1 MRSLHINPTDPRS
14 VATYFFEQTRALRP
28 GMGRAFVEAILM
40 NSDDIPETLEEV
52 RFPRPNRSLAN
63 NVGILTEILDRQE
76 RRYRP
81 LQKALGSS
89 RDLADQSAKLRKM
102 MGTFG
107 AALEKEVSSRMMGE
121 LQGLRF
127 WQIEL
132 EQLAGEIDE
141 TSSELHERLCTV
153 KEEKPAHD
161 ALLRDML
168 RYLLNRSTQDADAA
182 DLVDRLMQSLQS
194 ERGEEHE

>member
-1 MRSLHINPTDPRS
+1 MERTQFTGDGQTDEDGRVRQPQRSPLRILHDMM
-14 VATYFFEQTRALRP
+14 EQQ
-28 GMGRAFVEAILM
+28 G
-40 NSDDIPETLEEV
+40 
-52 RFPRPNRSLAN
+52 
-63 NVGILTEILDRQE
+63 

-121 LQGLRF
+121 MEGLRF

-153 KEEKPAHD
+153 KEEKPERD

-182 DLVDRLMQSLQS
+182 DLVDRLMESLQS
-194 ERGEEHE
+194 ERGDGHE